1 LLIVL
6 FCSFNELF
14 ILYIWPKPNT
24 EIFTLIIAF
33 LVFFILNMSMN
44 VNGLSGSV
52 QLKTVPGQGPIVENI
67 GVEPMTF
74 PPVAGRPGPYMTK
87 TLFQY
92 VMNLYFR
99 RNKK

>member
-1 LLIVL
+1 
-6 FCSFNELF
+6 
-14 ILYIWPKPNT
+14 
-24 EIFTLIIAF
+24 
-33 LVFFILNMSMN
+33 MSMN

-99 RNKK
+99 RNKMVENIGVEPMTFPPVAGRSGP